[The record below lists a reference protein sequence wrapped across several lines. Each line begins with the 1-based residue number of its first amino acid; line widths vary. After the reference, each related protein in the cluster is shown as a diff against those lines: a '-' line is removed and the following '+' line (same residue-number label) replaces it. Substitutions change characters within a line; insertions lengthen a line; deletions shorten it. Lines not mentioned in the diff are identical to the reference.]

1 MAGANLMVLFGI
13 FFLNDTKFTT
23 VTTFKCTIQWHFTHI
38 FTILCDCYQ
47 IQVQLLASQK
57 QIIKGQKLVEREVTL
72 FRKAGNVGRKW
83 THVPR
88 PTPEIF
94 LSHDSF

>member
-13 FFLNDTKFTT
+13 FFLTDTKFTT

-57 QIIKGQKLVEREVTL
+57 QIIKQKTYILELKTL
-72 FRKAGNVGRKW
+72 ALKTIIYEFNKS
-83 THVPR
+83 
-88 PTPEIF
+88 IQ
-94 LSHDSF
+94 